1 MVNELPKNNR
11 SHIIIVRVIL
21 IAACAFLISFS
32 FVLWLAT
39 DDSDE
44 FRANLRDRIRKELIR
59 EDSKRFTNVVDA
71 IYLLGGSQNSLE
83 FKFKRAAD
91 LYHDGICKRILILHR
106 PGKTEYSSLLRR
118 NLTNDEWA
126 ILKLE
131 ELGIP
136 KKNVEPIS
144 MKKGFFGTLTEA
156 KGISRL
162 IRERR
167 YKSIAL
173 ITSPYHTH
181 RVKISFEEFL
191 KDNGVTLYVQGSDRG
206 APFKGLIVEFIKLKI
221 YEFFLVS

>member
-1 MVNELPKNNR
+1 MVNELPKKNR

-21 IAACAFLISFS
+21 IAACAFLISSS
-32 FVLWLAT
+32 FVLWLVSSPSNA
-39 DDSDE
+39 
-44 FRANLRDRIRKELIR
+44 FRGKVGELIRKELIR

-118 NLTNDEWA
+118 NLANDEWA

-131 ELGIP
+131 EFGIP
-136 KKNVEPIS
+136 KKNVEPIRI
-144 MKKGFFGTLTEA
+144 KKGFFGTLTEA

-162 IRERR
+162 IIKRE
-167 YKSIAL
+167 YKSIIL
-173 ITSPYHTH
+173 ISSPYHTH
-181 RVKISFEEFL
+181 RVKISFEKFL
-191 KDNGVTLYVQGSDRG
+191 KDHNVTFYVQGSDQRVSLMH
-206 APFKGLIVEFIKLKI
+206 FLVEFIKLKI
-221 YEFFLVS
+221 YEYLLVS

>member
-1 MVNELPKNNR
+1 LVNGLPIKDK
-11 SHIIIVRVIL
+11 SQIIIVRVIL
-21 IAACAFLISFS
+21 IAACAFLISSS
-32 FVLWLAT
+32 FILWLIT

-136 KKNVEPIS
+136 KKNVEPIRI
-144 MKKGFFGTLTEA
+144 KKGFFGTLREA

-162 IRERR
+162 IIKKE
-167 YKSIAL
+167 YKSIIL
-173 ITSPYHTH
+173 ISSPYHTH
-181 RVKISFEEFL
+181 RVKITFEKFL
-191 KDNGVTLYVQGSDRG
+191 KDHNVTFYVQGSDQRVSLMH
-206 APFKGLIVEFIKLKI
+206 FLVEFIKLKI
-221 YEFFLVS
+221 YKYFLVS